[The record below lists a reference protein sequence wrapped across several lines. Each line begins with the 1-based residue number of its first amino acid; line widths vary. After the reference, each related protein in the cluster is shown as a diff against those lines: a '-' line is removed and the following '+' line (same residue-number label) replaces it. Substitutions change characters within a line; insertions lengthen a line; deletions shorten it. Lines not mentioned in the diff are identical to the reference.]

1 MHFPSIVPGQVKNLT
16 CAESSSSNM
25 LNLSWKHPTF
35 LGNEVVDYRVDIK
48 QLQHRS
54 GTREVMEVPITD
66 SVTVT
71 EPYII
76 TQELSEYFLDP
87 SSIQLM

>member
-1 MHFPSIVPGQVKNLT
+1 MDFPSTVPGQVKNLT

-35 LGNEVVDYRVDIK
+35 LGNEVVDYRVEVK
-48 QLQHRS
+48 QLQHKT
-54 GTREVMEVPITD
+54 GTREVMEIPITD
-66 SVTVT
+66 STTVT

-76 TQELSEYFLDP
+76 TQGLGG
-87 SSIQLM
+87 